1 MKIIFGLLDKN
12 LSTTKMGKTL
22 KFEKRE
28 EFLKDSKFIAL
39 QPLQDRFHFSDSMTS
54 KINRYAFSL
63 TIEILKYLNSKKLCL
78 NLKHVIFFQN
88 NKHSN

>member
-39 QPLQDRFHFSDSMTS
+39 QPLEDRFHFSDSMTS

-63 TIEILKYLNSKKLCL
+63 TIEILKLKLKKLVSKF
-78 NLKHVIFFQN
+78 KHAKTCILLSKQ
-88 NKHSN
+88 